1 VSFYNSAV
9 AREADGSRPITQ
21 DPAPGNGVLLDLVT
35 TTTGEVIA
43 APPGGTYFS
52 SEATASPPLR
62 ALVRNTGT
70 ASRCAALGAE
80 SMAMLSAAASP
91 FCRPIAPEGAFCKP
105 EEDPFL
111 LLESSLKAI
120 ERIPQLQ
127 RGLPLRR
134 TWIEQPYGEEEI
146 TLLEEEVIP
155 TIQQCL
161 ARVDELDERLLAQ
174 QELLHR
180 CQLEAER

>member
-1 VSFYNSAV
+1 MATLFCGAAPVV
-9 AREADGSRPITQ
+9 ARP
-21 DPAPGNGVLLDLVT
+21 LL
-35 TTTGEVIA
+35 A
-43 APPGGTYFS
+43 
-52 SEATASPPLR
+52 R
-62 ALVRNTGT
+62 
-70 ASRCAALGAE
+70 
-80 SMAMLSAAASP
+80 
-91 FCRPIAPEGAFCKP
+91 P

-120 ERIPQLQ
+120 ERILQLR

-155 TIQQCL
+155 AIQQCL

-180 CQLEAER
+180 CQLEAEREALAELRLQMA

>member
-1 VSFYNSAV
+1 
-9 AREADGSRPITQ
+9 
-21 DPAPGNGVLLDLVT
+21 
-35 TTTGEVIA
+35 
-43 APPGGTYFS
+43 
-52 SEATASPPLR
+52 
-62 ALVRNTGT
+62 
-70 ASRCAALGAE
+70 
-80 SMAMLSAAASP
+80 MAMLSAAASP

-120 ERIPQLQ
+120 ERILLLR

-155 TIQQCL
+155 AIQL
-161 ARVDELDERLLAQ
+161 GSTERSLHPTADDHAALRQQLLGAG
-174 QELLHR
+174 
-180 CQLEAER
+180 